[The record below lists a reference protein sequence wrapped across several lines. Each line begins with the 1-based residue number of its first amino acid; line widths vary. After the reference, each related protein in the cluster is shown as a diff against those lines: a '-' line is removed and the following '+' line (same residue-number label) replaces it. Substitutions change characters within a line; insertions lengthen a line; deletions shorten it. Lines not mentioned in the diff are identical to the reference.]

1 MVTKEELRGY
11 RVVKRELAE
20 LHRRKA
26 EAERGALYTSSPSE
40 RQAALRVAKRY
51 ERIIAERTRSAERI
65 EAAIQELPHPLHR
78 SVLYYRF
85 IKGWGRLKTAV
96 VMEKSER
103 SISYL
108 TRDAIRELENQ

>member
-11 RVVKRELAE
+11 REGKRELAE
-20 LHRRKA
+20 IHRRKV
-26 EAERGALYTSSPSE
+26 EAEREALYTSSPGE

-65 EAAIQELPHPLHR
+65 EAAIQALPHPLHR

-85 IKGWGRLKTAV
+85 VKGWSRLKTAM

-108 TRDAIRELENQ
+108 TKDAIRELEKQ